1 MKDNREEEKREI
13 FKTFL
18 RLFRK
23 IDELT
28 QEVEDLKIMIEKKNG
43 K

>member
-1 MKDNREEEKREI
+1 MEENRELFE
-13 FKTFL
+13 TFL
-18 RLFRK
+18 MLFKK

>member
-1 MKDNREEEKREI
+1 MEKNREEKREI

-28 QEVEDLKIMIEKKNG
+28 QEVEELKIMMEKKNG

>member
-1 MKDNREEEKREI
+1 MKDDREEKREI
-13 FKTFL
+13 FKTFFS
-18 RLFRK
+18 LFRK

>member
-1 MKDNREEEKREI
+1 MEKNREEKREI
-13 FKTFL
+13 FKAFL

-28 QEVEDLKIMIEKKNG
+28 QEVEELKIMIEKKNG

>member
-1 MKDNREEEKREI
+1 MKDDREKREI

-28 QEVEDLKIMIEKKNG
+28 QEVEALKIMIEKKNG